1 MKSWFTISMVFLLST
16 GLYGQQW
23 VDDNTIDSA
32 IASQSGFDDSNKI
45 VVIEFYADFNKDNSF
60 KDRNKLTDVKYYLC
74 DIAKSPKSKKQYR
87 IRMAPTIIIFMQGV
101 QSLKYKAGLDLKCP
115 VTLEE
120 IKKDI
125 AEVKKESQ
133 Y

>member
-1 MKSWFTISMVFLLST
+1 MKNWFTISMFFLLST
-16 GLYGQQW
+16 GSYGQQW
-23 VDDNTIDSA
+23 VDDDTINSA

-60 KDRNKLTDVKYYLC
+60 KDRNKLTDVTYYLC

-101 QSLKYKAGLDLKCP
+101 QSLQYKAGLDLKCP
-115 VTLEE
+115 VTLEK